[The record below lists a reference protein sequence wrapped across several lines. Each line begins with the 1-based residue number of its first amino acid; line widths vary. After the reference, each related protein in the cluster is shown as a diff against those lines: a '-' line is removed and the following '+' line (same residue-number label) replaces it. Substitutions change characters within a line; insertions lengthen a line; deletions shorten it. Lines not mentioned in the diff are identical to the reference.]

1 MDSGCGTCEGQKL
14 VGGEQMAG
22 TFKRQRRRR
31 AFGTRIKKGRIRS
44 TSGRGEA
51 QTAAA
56 ALHTGMGIPAC
67 QDPKVPDKRQN
78 VRWMIHP
85 CGY

>member
-1 MDSGCGTCEGQKL
+1 MDSGCGTREGQKL

-31 AFGTRIKKGRIRS
+31 TFGTRIKKGRIRS

-51 QTAAA
+51 HTAAA
-56 ALHTGMGIPAC
+56 ALPTLVGIPAC
-67 QDPKVPDKRQN
+67 QDPKFPDKRQN
-78 VRWMIHP
+78 VRWMTHP
-85 CGY
+85 LGY